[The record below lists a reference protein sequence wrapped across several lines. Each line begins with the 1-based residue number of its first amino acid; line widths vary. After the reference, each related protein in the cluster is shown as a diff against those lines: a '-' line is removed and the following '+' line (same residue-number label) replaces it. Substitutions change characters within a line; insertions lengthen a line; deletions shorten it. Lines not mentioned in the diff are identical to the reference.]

1 MIEIQILKNK
11 ILINSTSPVENTKL
25 INLLK
30 QFGIEIEVIIKNIT
44 CG

>member
-11 ILINSTSPVENTKL
+11 IVINSTSPVENTKL

-30 QFGIEIEVIIKNIT
+30 QFGIEIEIVVKDVV